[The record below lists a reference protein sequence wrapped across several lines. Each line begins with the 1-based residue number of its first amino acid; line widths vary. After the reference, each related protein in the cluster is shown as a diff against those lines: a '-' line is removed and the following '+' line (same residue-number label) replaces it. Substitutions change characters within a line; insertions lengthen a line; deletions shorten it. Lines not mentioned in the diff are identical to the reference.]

1 MSKDWITRAALV
13 LLCIVCVE
21 TTWIM
26 CQPVRTPEDK
36 LLTAINAS
44 HEQQML
50 TLTEL
55 KDLLSKHQTGKPA
68 GAHE

>member
-26 CQPVRTPEDK
+26 CQPERTPEDK

-50 TLTEL
+50 EL
-55 KDLLSKHQTGKPA
+55 ASIKDSLAKITTGKPI
-68 GAHE
+68 GSHE